1 MSVKSK
7 VGRKSGT
14 SRRLCTLEV
23 LLLVAV
29 QRDED
34 EEHRRETPHRGATVA
49 QEGEWDT
56 YDRHKAD
63 GHADID
69 EKVHEDAAGDAVS
82 VDAGE
87 GLAAPFGVIDDPP
100 HQEDVEQDDK

>member
-23 LLLVAV
+23 LLLVAI
-29 QRDED
+29 QCNEY
-34 EEHRRETPHRGATVA
+34 EEHRREAPHRGATVA
-49 QEGEWDT
+49 QEGEGDT
-56 YDRHKAD
+56 DDGHEAD

-87 GLAAPFGVIDDPP
+87 GLAAPFGVMDDPP
-100 HQEDVEQDDK
+100 HQEDIEQDDK